1 MHFDAHTYELPGTI
15 QARSWQRA
23 AARPNRL
30 PPRASRGSFLKI
42 TGVRG
47 FAFGALPMGSLAA
60 NGTAA
65 TAKPAGLNER
75 AGGPDRQAL
84 ARAAVQAGLNRPG

>member
-1 MHFDAHTYELPGTI
+1 MHFDAHTCLLPRNI
-15 QARSWQRA
+15 QALLAAGRSPA
-23 AARPNRL
+23 ESAPAEGL
-30 PPRASRGSFLKI
+30 PPQLPEV

-47 FAFGALPMGSLAA
+47 FAFGALPMGSLAT
-60 NGTAA
+60 NGAAA

-84 ARAAVQAGLNRPG
+84 ARVAVQAGLNRPG